1 MAASEISVNFTGF
14 CKYLMNS
21 YNLVPRA
28 IMSFSCR
35 TQPPVMTLVPTY
47 TFVGNLFQAF
57 VMYARVGLRGSRRF
71 GLVLTGTLLCLA
83 RNINQLHLNYY
94 VGLSLFKDVRAY
106 AYASKES

>member
-1 MAASEISVNFTGF
+1 MRKLRTRDTILKVFLTLSQKSLQYEDETFSLLGSMHRASRNISFVNLF
-14 CKYLMNS
+14 
-21 YNLVPRA
+21 PRA

-71 GLVLTGTLLCLA
+71 GLVWSDRYLLN
-83 RNINQLHLNYY
+83 NI
-94 VGLSLFKDVRAY
+94 
-106 AYASKES
+106 